1 MIGYAITEL
10 AEWNEKIE
18 SLTLAVGLDCYEQH
32 FEICSYEN
40 MLCYEAYVGM
50 PSHYPHW
57 SFGKAYERQKTFYQ
71 YNLVG
76 LPYEM
81 VINSNPCLAYL
92 MRDNTL
98 ALQILTMAHVYGHN
112 DFFKN
117 NRLFK
122 AYTRA
127 ELTVELFKAHAN
139 RVRAYI
145 QDPFIGPEKVERIL
159 NAAQALKFQINRQVS
174 RSPVTRNQ
182 MSQEAYDPMPERLK
196 GDLLGFLAER
206 GRLNDWEKDMVNIV
220 RSETAYFIPQIE
232 TKIMN
237 EGWASFWH
245 YRLLT
250 QLDLP
255 PNLHLEFLQRHN
267 MVVRPHQGR
276 INPYFIGFKI
286 FDYLAKQPDGL
297 TKIMEI
303 RALERDQSFLRR
315 YLTRELCEELHLFS
329 YTTKGNDIVVKE
341 VADETGWLTVRNDL
355 VDNTGLA
362 AIPQINAISVEKNV
376 LALEHVFDGRELDMN
391 YAKETVKYIVDLWG
405 GRVEL
410 STKLNNKNI
419 VIICSDDKTVFVK

>member
-1 MIGYAITEL
+1 MIGYTLTEL

-18 SLTLAVGLDCYEQH
+18 SLISDAGLNCYEQH
-32 FEICSYEN
+32 FEICSYED

-81 VINSNPCLAYL
+81 VINSDPCLAYL

-139 RVRAYI
+139 RVREYI
-145 QDPFIGPEKVERIL
+145 QDPFIGPERVERIL
-159 NAAQALKFQINRQVS
+159 NAAQALKFQISRQLS
-174 RSPVTRNQ
+174 RPPVTRDQ
-182 MSQEAYDPMPERLK
+182 ILKEAYDPMPDRLK

-206 GRLNDWEKDMVNIV
+206 GRLNDWERDLVNIV
-220 RSETAYFIPQIE
+220 RNETTYFIPQIE

-245 YRLLT
+245 YRILT

-267 MVVRPHQGR
+267 MVVRPHPGR

-286 FDYLAKQPDGL
+286 FDYLARQPDGL
-297 TKIMEI
+297 SNII
-303 RALERDQSFLRR
+303 NVRALERDQSFLRR

-329 YTTKGNDIVVKE
+329 YSAKGNDIVVKE
-341 VADETGWLTVRNDL
+341 ISNEQGWLTVRNDF
-355 VDNTGLA
+355 VNNVGLA
-362 AIPQINAISVEKNV
+362 AIPQINAVSAEKGV
-376 LALEHVFDGRELDMN
+376 LILEHVFDGRELDMN
-391 YAKETVKYIVDLWG
+391 YAKETIKYIVGLWG

-410 STKLNNKNI
+410 NTKLNDKNI
-419 VIICSDDKTVFVK
+419 VVICTDDKSVFVK

>member
-10 AEWNEKIE
+10 TEWNEKIE

-32 FEICSYEN
+32 FEICSYED
-40 MLCYEAYVGM
+40 MLCYEAYVGI

-98 ALQILTMAHVYGHN
+98 ALQVLTMAHVYGHN

-139 RVRAYI
+139 RVREYI

-174 RSPVTRNQ
+174 RPPVTRIQ
-182 MSQEAYDPMPERLK
+182 MSKEAYDPMPERLK

-206 GRLNDWEKDMVNIV
+206 GRLNDWEKDLVNIV

-297 TKIMEI
+297 TKIKEI
-303 RALERDQSFLRR
+303 RSLERDQSFLRR

-362 AIPQINAISVEKNV
+362 AIPQINAVSVEKNV